1 MAQKADAAIEV
12 TAYEWVPEFARG
24 FVRDIRVR
32 WALEEVGL
40 DYRTRLISAVH
51 RPEDYYRDQPFGQVP
66 HYREGDLALF
76 ESGAIALH
84 IAEGHEAL
92 LPSDPIA
99 RARAISWLIAAL
111 NSVEPLIMNL
121 QVISLFCAGEEWAEL
136 RRPEAV
142 KQTERRLKLL
152 SQSLADKEWLE
163 GRFTVADLVMV
174 DGLRNLSH
182 SPIET
187 PANIAA
193 YVKRGEARPAFKAA
207 LAAQMADFL
216 SDEEAQMEGVTV

>member
-1 MAQKADAAIEV
+1 MPRRADAGIEV
-12 TAYEWVPEFARG
+12 TAFEWVPEFARG
-24 FVRDIRVR
+24 HVRDLRVR

-40 DYRTRLISAVH
+40 DYRTRLISAID
-51 RPEDYYRDQPFGQVP
+51 RPEEYYREQPFGQVP

-84 IAEGHEAL
+84 IAEKDDVL
-92 LPSDPIA
+92 LPRDPAA
-99 RARAISWLIAAL
+99 RARAITWLIAAL

-121 QVISLFCAGEEWAEL
+121 QVISLFCAEEEWAKL

-142 KQTERRLKLL
+142 RQTERRLHLL
-152 SQSLADKEWLE
+152 SQSLGDKEWLE
-163 GRFTVADLVMV
+163 GRFTVGDLIMV

-182 SPIET
+182 SPIEI
-187 PANIAA
+187 PENIAA

-207 LAAQMADFL
+207 LAAQMSDFINDKDVQ
-216 SDEEAQMEGVTV
+216 SKE